1 MTLPNKKTFC
11 IQPFREVA
19 MKNWGDSLLNEAW
32 PCCVMGNYSYT
43 RHEHV
48 LKIDNIENLTPQ
60 EIFDHPRMQ
69 ELRDNL
75 SNGVRDPAC
84 RVCWD
89 MEDKDIKSH
98 REFFNQEHGIK
109 EDTNIVAKLSDI
121 DITTSNTCNLRC
133 RMCRPSASSSLYVD
147 FKYFKKENRL
157 SDVYIATSKFFTANE
172 HPINSSDSKQ
182 MQWIYDNTDKI
193 TKIKASGGEPF
204 YDKKVIQLLKKYIED
219 DTAKNTELSF
229 HTNGT
234 QFNDNIIS
242 LITQFKSN
250 SHTIS
255 IDGVGKIYDY
265 VRYPFKF
272 TELEDSLKNY
282 IKKVNPHLKINLTV
296 NAYNILNIKD
306 FIDWAMSITN
316 EKCNIAFSETYPL
329 DRGISLQHL
338 PLNILIEVRKQIQ
351 LFLCQKDI
359 DMYPW
364 SSHLEKLI
372 NMINSVIIDNKEN
385 RALMKREILLFDQA
399 RNQNYRDY
407 LDERLVKWLDD

>member
-1 MTLPNKKTFC
+1 MIKPNKKTFC
-11 IQPFREVA
+11 IQPFRELA

-43 RHEHV
+43 TNKHI

-60 EIFDHPRMQ
+60 EIFDHPRMKR
-69 ELRDNL
+69 LRKNL
-75 SNGVRDPAC
+75 SYGIRDQAC

-89 MEDKDIKSH
+89 MEDKGIKSH
-98 REFFNQEHGIK
+98 REFFNQEHNVDY
-109 EDTNIVAKLSDI
+109 ETNIVAKLTDI

-133 RMCRPSASSSLYVD
+133 RMCRPSASSSLYID
-147 FKYFKKENRL
+147 FKYFKKENLL

-182 MQWIYDNTDKI
+182 MEWIYQNTDKI

-204 YDKKVIQLLKKYIED
+204 YDKKIIQLLEKYVEYG
-219 DTAKNTELSF
+219 TAKNTELSF

-234 QFNDNIIS
+234 QFNDKIIS

-265 VRYPFKF
+265 VRYPFTF
-272 TELEDSLKNY
+272 DELERSLKNY
-282 IKKVNPHLKINLTV
+282 IEKINSHLRINLTV
-296 NAYNILNIKD
+296 NAYNILNVKD
-306 FIDWAMSITN
+306 FIDWAVTITN
-316 EKCNIAFSETYPL
+316 GKCNLAFSETYPL

-338 PLNILIEVRKQIQ
+338 PLSILLEARKEIQ
-351 LFLCQKDI
+351 LFLCRKDI
-359 DMYPW
+359 YRYFW
-364 SSHLEKLI
+364 SSHLEKLV

-385 RALMKREILLFDQA
+385 KNLMKKEIMLFDQA
-399 RNQNYRDY
+399 RNQSYRDY